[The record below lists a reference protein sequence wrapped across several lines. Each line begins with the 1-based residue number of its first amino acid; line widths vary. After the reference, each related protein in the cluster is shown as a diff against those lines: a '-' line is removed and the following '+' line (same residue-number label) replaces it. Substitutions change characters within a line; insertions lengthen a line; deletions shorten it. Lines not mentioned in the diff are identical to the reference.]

1 LPKENACGMN
11 RLLCYVPALSCCKK
25 AIALS
30 LSISSFPAFFL
41 FNLAVPGRTLSRKI
55 NLIEPIQ
62 AALLPG
68 TINRLISHT

>member
-1 LPKENACGMN
+1 MN

-41 FNLAVPGRTLSRKI
+41 FDLAVPGRTLSRKI
-55 NLIEPIQ
+55 KFDRINTGSF
-62 AALLPG
+62 AA
-68 TINRLISHT
+68 RDY